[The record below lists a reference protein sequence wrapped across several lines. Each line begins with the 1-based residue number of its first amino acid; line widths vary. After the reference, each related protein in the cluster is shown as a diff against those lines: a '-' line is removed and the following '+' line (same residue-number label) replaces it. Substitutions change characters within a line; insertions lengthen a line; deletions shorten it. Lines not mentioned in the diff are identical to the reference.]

1 VPTAPGTRPEIAAG
15 ERRMKKLVELM
26 SEKRVVLDFR
36 AGNKKEAMERLIEPV
51 AEGAARP
58 AMLAALME
66 REELGTTGIGFGVAV
81 PHIRADSVTEPVVVF
96 GRSAK
101 PLDFDAMDG
110 SPCSLFFLV
119 MGPTVSDA
127 QETHLHAMA
136 KISRLMRQPQNRERL
151 IKAGSPAEVLTIARE
166 GER

>member
-1 VPTAPGTRPEIAAG
+1 
-15 ERRMKKLVELM
+15 MKKLYELM
-26 SEKRVVLDFR
+26 SEKKVVLDFR
-36 AGNKKEAMERLIEPV
+36 AGSKKEAMERLIDPV
-51 AEGAARP
+51 AGGAAKT
-58 AMLAALME
+58 AILASLME

-81 PHIRADSVTEPVVVF
+81 PHVRQDSITEPVVVF

-110 SPCSLFFLV
+110 APCSLFFLV
-119 MGPTVSDA
+119 MGPVKSDA
-127 QETHLHAMA
+127 QESYLHAMA

-151 IKAGSPAEVLTIARE
+151 MKAASVADVMTVVRE